1 MGKVPA
7 LVQAHTQNGIARLH
21 QRGVGCQVGVGA
33 AMGLD
38 VGELAVKQLAGAL
51 AGQVLDHIH
60 LLATAVVAARG
71 IALGIFVG
79 KHRAHRLEHGGA
91 SKVLRCDQLDGLALA
106 RKLVIDRGGD
116 LGVGVGKGFHEHV
129 WLLYNHVVLLA
140 RI

>member
-38 VGELAVKQLAGAL
+38 VGELAAKQLAGAL
-51 AGQVLDHIH
+51 AGKILDHVH

-91 SKVLRCDQLDGLALA
+91 SKVLRRDQLDGLALA
-106 RKLVIDRGGD
+106 RKLVIDRSGD
-116 LGVGVGKGFHEHV
+116 LGIGVGKGFHKHV